1 VSRLPPDPESAE
13 GFSLTPM
20 IDVTFQ
26 LLIFFMLVTDMTK
39 TPLEL
44 EMPRASMAT
53 EVKENPQRLTLDVDK
68 TGRIRANGRIVFN
81 PGREAEPERL
91 VDLLEARRAGS
102 RYGSYPLLIRAD
114 AESEFQHLQRIL
126 MIATQHGGV
135 VTIELGA
142 VPE

>member
-1 VSRLPPDPESAE
+1 
-13 GFSLTPM
+13 
-20 IDVTFQ
+20 
-26 LLIFFMLVTDMTK
+26 
-39 TPLEL
+39 
-44 EMPRASMAT
+44 MAT
-53 EVKENPQRLTLDVDK
+53 EVKEK